1 MDEIKIIIVD
11 DHKIVRHG
19 IKSLIQEE
27 KNFNIIGEAENGLE
41 AIELVEE
48 ISPDVVIMDVNM
60 PILDGIESTFRIKKK
75 HFNVKI
81 LALTMATEDQ
91 HIRKMIEAGASGY
104 ILKTS
109 SKEEL
114 TKAIN
119 TIHEGHHYFS
129 EEATKTILSDMV
141 NPVLRKK
148 AGDLNIQITER
159 EKDVLRL
166 IVDEYT
172 NQEIADKL
180 FISVRTV
187 DAHRRN
193 LLQKIGAKNTAGLVK
208 FAIEQELF

>member
-1 MDEIKIIIVD
+1 MEKINIIIVD

-19 IKSLIQEE
+19 IKSLISDEIDF
-27 KNFNIIGEAENGLE
+27 KIIGEASNGKE
-41 AIELVEE
+41 AVELVKNM
-48 ISPDVVIMDVNM
+48 SPDIVIMDINM
-60 PILDGIESTFRIKKK
+60 PVLDGIEATFLIKKNFFK
-75 HFNVKI
+75 VKV
-81 LALTMATEDQ
+81 LALTMAAGDE

-114 TKAIN
+114 IKAIK
-119 TIHEGHHYFS
+119 TIHSGHHYFS
-129 EEATKTILSDMV
+129 EEATKTILNDMV
-141 NPVLRKK
+141 NPVLKKK
-148 AGDLNIQITER
+148 AGDLHIQITDR

-172 NQEIADKL
+172 NQEIADEL

-208 FAIEQELF
+208 YALENEIF